1 MPSVRIWTLDS
12 AYDARAVRSLAEKL
26 AIHFQLDRLSIQT
39 SGKGAL
45 PKPNRIGNSPHEML
59 RKAVRNYL
67 KQDDCVIF
75 VIDSDGPMSSH
86 QRRQEPNS
94 LINQIMQIVRDSS
107 FDGRV
112 YFVPAVHELESWLLI
127 DCLGISCCFASKRRP
142 YRENCRQKLMSAP
155 LFSRLVRKHQR
166 GDTEKI
172 VEAVAGGR
180 GAKEYLIDFSEQ
192 ILLGLNPNMPQKNIK
207 RERYREAMAPEIAE
221 HLVINQQTLERNA
234 SLRRLGNYLAR
245 VI

>member
-1 MPSVRIWTLDS
+1 MPSVRIWTLESD
-12 AYDARAVRSLAEKL
+12 YDARAVRSLAEKL

-107 FDGRV
+107 FVGRV
-112 YFVPAVHELESWLLI
+112 SFCPGSPRTGIVASDRLSGNFLL
-127 DCLGISCCFASKRRP
+127 FR
-142 YRENCRQKLMSAP
+142 
-155 LFSRLVRKHQR
+155 
-166 GDTEKI
+166 
-172 VEAVAGGR
+172 
-180 GAKEYLIDFSEQ
+180 
-192 ILLGLNPNMPQKNIK
+192 
-207 RERYREAMAPEIAE
+207 
-221 HLVINQQTLERNA
+221 QQTSPLQRKLPPKAHVCPPFLTSGQET
-234 SLRRLGNYLAR
+234 SAR
-245 VI
+245 